1 MKALYPGIMLA
12 LAGTLFSLCAS
23 SQSGDQRKQGGSGAN
38 NAAGYTSASC
48 PITKPSD
55 SSFVPPAPYPAEAP
69 SGGFFFGTPKL
80 WALLWGDWQR
90 ATNGGN
96 KTVWW
101 SEGYNGKSD
110 PQPKLLITGQRLG
123 THDPSV
129 VVADHGN
136 GARIEVRPYY
146 FITAGVPLPGPRLLA
161 NHSAPL
167 RGRAQVR
174 GLAGPV
180 IMVGESNPLVRR
192 WFLDVIDDE
201 DLDLPFAGHEFESEL
216 VLNGAEN
223 RRTDRVRS

>member
-38 NAAGYTSASC
+38 NASRYTSASC

-69 SGGFFFGTPKL
+69 FGGFFFGSPKL
-80 WALLWGDWQR
+80 WALLWGNWQS

-110 PQPKLLITGQRLG
+110 PQPKLLITGQRLD
-123 THDPSV
+123 TQDPSV
-129 VVADHGN
+129 VITDHGN
-136 GARIEVRPYY
+136 GAWIEGRPYY
-146 FITAGVPLPGPRLLA
+146 FITAGVSLPGPGCWQITARLY
-161 NHSAPL
+161 
-167 RGRAQVR
+167 
-174 GLAGPV
+174 
-180 IMVGESNPLVRR
+180 
-192 WFLDVIDDE
+192 
-201 DLDLPFAGHEFESEL
+201 
-216 VLNGAEN
+216 GAELKF
-223 RRTDRVRS
+223 VVWLGQ